1 MSSDKFH
8 CTNGHCLTDCVLS
21 SIDYDKAFPP
31 AFCPHSG
38 GVVRWKK
45 CETTEKKQ
53 TLFDRITQSPE
64 GLAEALVRSEH
75 WTITSES
82 PEKGIEHEYWTSIF
96 IDMLYPTKAEAIAAT
111 VARLKEM
118 CDE

>member
-1 MSSDKFH
+1 MRCVNCRWYH
-8 CTNGHCLTDCVLS
+8 NENEVCLKDGCSVFNPS
-21 SIDYDKAFPP
+21 ADAP
-31 AFCPHSG
+31 
-38 GVVRWKK
+38 
-45 CETTEKKQ
+45 CEYADNMTV
-53 TLFDRITQSPE
+53 FDRITQSPE
-64 GLAEALVRSEH
+64 GLAEALVRCEH

-118 CDE
+118 AE